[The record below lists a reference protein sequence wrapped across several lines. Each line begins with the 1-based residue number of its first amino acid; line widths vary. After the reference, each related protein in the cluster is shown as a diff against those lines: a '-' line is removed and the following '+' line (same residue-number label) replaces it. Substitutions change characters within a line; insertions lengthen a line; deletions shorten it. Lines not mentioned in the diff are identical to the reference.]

1 MISFDNY
8 FRVIHGS
15 DFILGV
21 FLSHILYEIPKQVL
35 RSIKKYINNR
45 G

>member
-1 MISFDNY
+1 MISFVNY

-21 FLSHILYEIPKQVL
+21 FLSHILYEIPKQL
-35 RSIKKYINNR
+35 LKNNKQ
-45 G
+45 